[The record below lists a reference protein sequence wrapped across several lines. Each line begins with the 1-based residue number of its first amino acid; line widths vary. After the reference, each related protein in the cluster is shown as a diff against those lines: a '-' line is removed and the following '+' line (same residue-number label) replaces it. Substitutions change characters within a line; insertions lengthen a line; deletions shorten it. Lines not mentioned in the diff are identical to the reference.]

1 MFSDRPAG
9 VVDCI
14 LSGMDG
20 RVRQADRDR
29 TTVMIKKKRRQ
40 KAIFILF

>member
-1 MFSDRPAG
+1 MFSRRPAC

-20 RVRQADRDR
+20 RIMQADRDR
-29 TTVMIKKKRRQ
+29 TTVRIKKKRRQ